1 MSLPFLRNR
10 ARRARAGVACA
21 VLLALVGYA
30 TAHVLTGGGGPP
42 RCVVRADGQ
51 RLELDPEQSRHA
63 ATIAAVAASRG
74 LPDRAVTIALA
85 TAMQESGLH
94 NIRRGDRDSLGL
106 FQQRPSQ
113 GWGTT
118 RQILDP
124 VYASGKFFDDLV
136 KVPGYSRL
144 PLTVAAQRVQ
154 FSGFPQAYAKHEAKA
169 RLLTASLTGHLAA
182 SFRCPALPDDG
193 EPGDPLRL
201 RALVAREFGPVVGGP
216 GADAGDDEAR
226 RGGNAA
232 TGLGGIGEPDTDAAR
247 EETTGGGASVTGPAE
262 GAAGPP
268 GPSARPGTDER
279 DAGGSEVRVPV
290 RATAPGGDPRQRG
303 WELAHWALAH
313 AGELRIARISFDGRE
328 WSASASEKGWRTVSR
343 KGAHSGDS
351 AAGNSR
357 TEVRIELAR

>member
-193 EPGDPLRL
+193 EPGDPRRL
-201 RALVAREFGPVVGGP
+201 RALVAREFGPVVGGS
-216 GADAGDDEAR
+216 GGGDEAR

-232 TGLGGIGEPDTDAAR
+232 TELGGIGEPDTGAAR
-247 EETTGGGASVTGPAE
+247 EETADGGASPTPAE

-268 GPSARPGTDER
+268 GPSTRPGTDER

-313 AGELRIARISFDGRE
+313 AGELRVARISFDGRE

-351 AAGNSR
+351 VAGNSR
-357 TEVRIELAR
+357 TEVCIELAR

>member
-193 EPGDPLRL
+193 EPGDPRRL

-216 GADAGDDEAR
+216 SGDEAR

-232 TGLGGIGEPDTDAAR
+232 TELGGIGEPDTGAAR
-247 EETTGGGASVTGPAE
+247 EETADGGASPTPAE

-351 AAGNSR
+351 VAGNSR

>member
-21 VLLALVGYA
+21 VLLALIGYA

-42 RCVVRADGQ
+42 RCVVRADGE

-74 LPDRAVTIALA
+74 LPERAVTIAVA

-94 NIRRGDRDSLGL
+94 NIRRGDRDLLGL

-113 GWGTT
+113 GWGTA

-124 VYASGKFFDDLV
+124 VYVSGKFFDDLV
-136 KVPGYSRL
+136 KVHGYSRL
-144 PLTVAAQRVQ
+144 PLAVAAQRVQ
-154 FSGFPQAYAKHEAKA
+154 FSGFPQAYAKDEAKA
-169 RLLTASLTGHLAA
+169 RLLTASLTGRLAG

-193 EPGDPLRL
+193 EPGDPRRL
-201 RALVAREFGPVVGGP
+201 RALIAREFGPVVDGP
-216 GADAGDDEAR
+216 GGDGAR
-226 RGGNAA
+226 RTGNAA
-232 TGLGGIGEPDTDAAR
+232 TELGGIGDPDTGAGRYEPTDGDAPPTA
-247 EETTGGGASVTGPAE
+247 PAE
-262 GAAGPP
+262 DPTGAAGPP
-268 GPSARPGTDER
+268 GPSARPGTEEEAD
-279 DAGGSEVRVPV
+279 GFEVRVPV
-290 RATAPGGDPRQRG
+290 RTTVPGGDPRQRG

-313 AGELRIARISFDGRE
+313 AGELRVARISFDGRE
-328 WSASASEKGWRTVSR
+328 WSAGASEKGWRTVSR
-343 KGAHSGDS
+343 KGGPSGHSV
-351 AAGNSR
+351 AGNSL